1 MGLTSRQIWICL
13 GLGLL
18 LALPQFAKAQGDI
31 PYMIGQVL
39 GTALV
44 LMLICLIW
52 NFVTRKKDKTK

>member
-18 LALPQFAKAQGDI
+18 FALPQFAKAQGDI

-39 GTALV
+39 GTALL

-52 NFVTRKKDKTK
+52 NLVTRKKAKTK